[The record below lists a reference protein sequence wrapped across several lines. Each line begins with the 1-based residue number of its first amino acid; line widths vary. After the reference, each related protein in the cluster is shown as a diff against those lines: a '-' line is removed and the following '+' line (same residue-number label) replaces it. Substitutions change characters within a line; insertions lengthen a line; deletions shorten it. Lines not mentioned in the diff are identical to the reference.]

1 MNFCSRCE
9 ATGLFA
15 GMLAA
20 SMTVFPGRRRNEGRG
35 RTVPSPAE
43 RYDFAGWLA
52 GLRLDRLIEGQL
64 AVLDSVDAVVR
75 QRRVAVLV
83 DRVRAEH
90 RLTVLGREQGLDD
103 VGLR

>member
-20 SMTVFPGRRRNEGRG
+20 SMTSSSGAEKERRPGAGCRPR
-35 RTVPSPAE
+35 PE

-52 GLRLDRLIEGQL
+52 GLSLDRLIEGQL
-64 AVLDSVDAVVR
+64 AVLDAVDAIVG

-90 RLTVLGREQGLDD
+90 RLAVLGREQGLDD
-103 VGLR
+103 VG